1 MKTLPL
7 IDRSGADPYVA
18 YSYSYPHKSAYG
30 PFEPPVDLEPVW
42 QAEQRDALFLYI
54 HIPFCEMRCGFCNLF
69 TQANASPD
77 FIQAYLH
84 SLERQANRIADLLG
98 EAAFSR
104 FAIGGGTPTVLNAA
118 QLDRV
123 FEFVEKRFGLLP
135 SRVPTSVEVSPQTVN
150 AERMRVLRDRGVE
163 RVSMGVQSFVD
174 EESHRIGRPQKRR
187 VVEQALALLEGFPIV
202 NLDLIYGQPEQTLAS
217 WEHSLRSALE
227 HEPEE
232 LFLYPLYVRPQ
243 TGAARRGNVQR
254 AQAESTLAMYRLGRD
269 LLTNTGY
276 EQISMRCFR
285 RLGTFSNEGPTYC
298 CQRDGMVGL
307 GAGARSYTRDMHYS
321 TRFAVEADGVQ
332 RILADWI
339 GLSDEQ
345 MGMAHWG
352 IRLTD
357 EDRKRR
363 FVIQSLLQKSGLADE
378 AYRTEFASAIEEDFP
393 ILMPWIDQGLVIHES
408 NRWGLSAAGLERSDF
423 LGPALYSQAR
433 LLELQ
438 EFSQC

>member
-7 IDRSGADPYVA
+7 IDRACADPYVA

-30 PFEPPVDLEPVW
+30 PFQPPVDLKPVW
-42 QAEQRDALFLYI
+42 QAERRDALFLYI

-69 TQANASPD
+69 TQANASAD
-77 FIQAYLH
+77 FIQAYLR
-84 SLERQANRIADLLG
+84 SLERQAACMADLLG
-98 EAAFSR
+98 KATFSR
-104 FAIGGGTPTVLNAA
+104 FAIGGGTPTVLTSG
-118 QLDRV
+118 QLDQV
-123 FEFVEKRFGLLP
+123 FDFVEKRFILLP
-135 SRVPTSVEVSPQTVN
+135 GRVPTSVEVSPQTVS
-150 AERMRVLRDRGVE
+150 AERVRVLRDRGVE

-187 VVEQALALLEGFPIV
+187 VVEQALAFIDGFPIV
-202 NLDLIYGQPEQTLAS
+202 NIDLIYGQPEQTLAS
-217 WEHSLRSALE
+217 WEYSLRSALE

-254 AQAESTLAMYRLGRD
+254 AQAESTLSMYRLGRD
-269 LLTNTGY
+269 LLTSAGY

-285 RLGTFSNEGPTYC
+285 RQGITSEEGPAYC

-307 GAGARSYTRDMHYS
+307 GAGARSYTRDLHYS
-321 TRFAVEADGVQ
+321 TPFAVEAVGVQ
-332 RILADWI
+332 KIIANWI

-345 MGMAHWG
+345 QGMAHWG
-352 IRLTD
+352 IRLSD
-357 EDRKRR
+357 DDRKRR
-363 FVIQSLLQKSGLADE
+363 FVIQSLLQKTGLADE
-378 AYRTEFASAIEEDFP
+378 AYRTEFASTVEQDFP
-393 ILMPWIDQGLVIHES
+393 ILMRWIDQGFVIHEWG
-408 NRWGLSAAGLERSDF
+408 RWRLSGAGLELSDF

-433 LLELQ
+433 MLELQ